1 MAAAIGTE
9 FAFKTHKVRYL
20 SLNMLLEFS
29 ASILDSSARL
39 SDDDDY
45 GPPTIV
51 FWPWRQSQVLI
62 IDDIGPII
70 AAQEPRR
77 KANLAKFSRLLE
89 DDLKPIA
96 AALAQCHTIW
106 ILGDL
111 RAPDDE
117 STTPLDEFAKVIANY
132 CSSPGQ
138 PPHDP
143 LVIELEKPAARSADR
158 KLKSTAVRRMK
169 LIHLDEPGGKDQ
181 DSRGM

>member
-1 MAAAIGTE
+1 MQMPCA
-9 FAFKTHKVRYL
+9 
-20 SLNMLLEFS
+20 S
-29 ASILDSSARL
+29 ANKISSMM
-39 SDDDDY
+39 S
-45 GPPTIV
+45 
-51 FWPWRQSQVLI
+51 
-62 IDDIGPII
+62 
-70 AAQEPRR
+70 PRR
-77 KANLAKFSRLLE
+77 LKFCFLLNFRNHSLSKDSNPVLE